1 MKRKKVLEF
10 PPEPEE
16 HVPAG
21 FFMIKA
27 GQSRLLFDA
36 QGNKKPPAEVRTL
49 RRPKKAPQNKK
60 VAARVGRLPTS

>member
-36 QGNKKPPAEVRTL
+36 QGNEKPPAEVRTL
-49 RRPKKAPQNKK
+49 RRAKKARPKQK
-60 VAARVGRLPTS
+60 GRRQGV

>member
-36 QGNKKPPAEVRTL
+36 QGEKPPAEVRTL
-49 RRPKKAPQNKK
+49 RRPKKARPKQKS
-60 VAARVGRLPTS
+60 RGQGI

>member
-21 FFMIKA
+21 FFMIQA
-27 GQSRLLFDA
+27 GHSRLLFDV
-36 QGNKKPPAEVRTL
+36 QGNKKPPAEARTL
-49 RRPKKAPQNKK
+49 RRPKKARPKQK
-60 VAARVGRLPTS
+60 GRGQRI

>member
-1 MKRKKVLEF
+1 MRRKKVFEF

-49 RRPKKAPQNKK
+49 RRPKKARPKQK
-60 VAARVGRLPTS
+60 GRGQRI